1 MRLKDKVAF
10 ITGGGSGLGRD
21 SAQLFAAEGASVVV
35 FDIQGERASGTEK
48 LVRDQGGNVLAI
60 EGDVTKEA
68 DLERAIAET
77 LSTFGKLDITF
88 ANAGMVSRG
97 GVPGVLGGEQIDVQ
111 DYPLEDWNAV
121 LAVNLTGVFL
131 TCKHS
136 IAPMRANGGGSIV
149 VTSSSASFLAYP
161 NISPYTATKAGVN
174 GLVRNLA
181 FDLGKYGI
189 RINALAPT
197 HGMSPNFLMPP
208 SADVVGM
215 SYEEAAGEWN
225 PDNAPMPLKLSRPPS
240 LRDNANVALFL
251 ASDDSAYV
259 SGSVL
264 PSGDGGTQSRI
275 GIQFQDDVQRDH
287 SDWKSDEA

>member
-10 ITGGGSGLGRD
+10 ITGGGSGLGRE
-21 SAQLFAAEGASVVV
+21 SALLFASEGASVVV
-35 FDIQGERASGTEK
+35 FDVQAERAAGTEK
-48 LVRDQGGNVLAI
+48 LVRDQGGSILSV
-60 EGDVTKEA
+60 EGDVSKEA
-68 DLERAIAET
+68 DVERGIAQT
-77 LSTFGKLDITF
+77 LSAFGKLDITF
-88 ANAGMVSRG
+88 ANAGIISRG
-97 GVPGVLGGEQIDVQ
+97 GVPGVLGGENIDVQ
-111 DYPLEDWNAV
+111 DYPLDDWNAV

-136 IAPMRANGGGSIV
+136 IVPMRANGGGSIV
-149 VTSSSASFLAYP
+149 VTSSSAAFLAYP
-161 NISPYTATKAGVN
+161 NISPYTASKAGIN

-181 FDLGKYGI
+181 YDLGKYGI

-208 SADVVGM
+208 TAEVVGK
-215 SYEEAAGEWN
+215 SYEEVAGTWD
-225 PDNAPMPLKLSRPPS
+225 PFAAPMPLKLRRPPS

-251 ASDDSAYV
+251 ASDDSEYV

-275 GIQFQDDVQRDH
+275 GIQFQGDVQRDH
-287 SDWKSDEA
+287 SEWKSVDV